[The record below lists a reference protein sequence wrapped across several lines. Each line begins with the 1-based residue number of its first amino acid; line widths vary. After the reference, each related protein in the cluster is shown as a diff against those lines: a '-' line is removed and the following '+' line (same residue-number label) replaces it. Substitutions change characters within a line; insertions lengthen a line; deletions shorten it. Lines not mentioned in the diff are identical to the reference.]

1 MWKKKNPTKEGLIF
15 ASNSLG
21 KDGRKKKREHVE
33 IIKAQWSQGIA
44 RKNKQYKLK
53 DVF

>member
-1 MWKKKNPTKEGLIF
+1 MLEKKSTKVGLIF
-15 ASNSLG
+15 ASNSIG
-21 KDGRKKKREHVE
+21 KDGRKQKKEHVE